1 MSNIDTRSYLCFCPL
16 CQQHNPRR
24 GFLVSGRTYRA
35 HQNAVIINE
44 AITGAPSVESDDG
57 DTGMDIDNNYYGD
70 VSNNNFPDYDDGY
83 DEDYNDEGEYTD
95 GKLTFV
101 AGINTGFFKRS

>member
-1 MSNIDTRSYLCFCPL
+1 
-16 CQQHNPRR
+16 
-24 GFLVSGRTYRA
+24 
-35 HQNAVIINE
+35 
-44 AITGAPSVESDDG
+44 
-57 DTGMDIDNNYYGD
+57 MDIDNNYYGN

-101 AGINTGFFKRS
+101 AVINNIKYCGNT